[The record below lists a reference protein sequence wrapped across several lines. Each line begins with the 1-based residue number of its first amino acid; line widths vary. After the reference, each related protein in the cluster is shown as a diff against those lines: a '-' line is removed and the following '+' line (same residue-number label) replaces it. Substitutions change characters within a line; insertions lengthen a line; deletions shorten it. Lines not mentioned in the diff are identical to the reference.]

1 MDIQLLL
8 DRLEQS
14 LNESTRVPMSA
25 YLLVNEDKIFS
36 IVDQMRVAVPEE
48 VKRANR
54 VEAEKDRILAQA
66 KEEAERI
73 RELARQ
79 EADELVRRDNIVVA
93 AQQRAEHVLERATR
107 DAEALRQDADV
118 YVVDVLN
125 GIEEDLLRVLTVV
138 RNGLHKVEADQANR
152 AGRLN
157 QPSD

>member
-14 LNESTRVPMSA
+14 LNDSTRVPMSA

-79 EADELVRRDNIVVA
+79 EADELVKRDNIIVA
-93 AQQRAEHVLERATR
+93 AQQRADHVLRTRRAR
-107 DAEALRQDADV
+107 CRRPAPGCRCV
-118 YVVDVLN
+118 C
-125 GIEEDLLRVLTVV
+125 
-138 RNGLHKVEADQANR
+138 
-152 AGRLN
+152 GRCA
-157 QPSD
+157 